1 MSNALS
7 IAAVTRTLR
16 NLLNSVATADYS
28 ALPLDTRP
36 IAQIEVTTLPPDR
49 VRLPDASRNRLN
61 LFLYQAGLSAAWRNM
76 DLPRQVRPGEAGHP
90 ALPLNLFYV
99 LTAFAENDS
108 ELIGQVLLGTGMQIL
123 HDHPVLS
130 RSEIANALAL
140 SELDTQVERV
150 RVTPQ
155 PFELDEISKLWAG
168 FQSEF
173 RLSAMYQVAV
183 VLIESRRALRAPL
196 PVLRRGGADRG
207 PLVVAAPAPTLLEV
221 REFFDPAL
229 PARPPHGKPAAELGD
244 MIVLRGANFGGE
256 EMVAR
261 FRHTRLD
268 APLLLPLEA
277 DRTDTEVQVRLPA
290 ASDPGTPAAWPA
302 GFFMVE
308 LEVQRSAPPN
318 WTTNRLPFG
327 LAPTITSLNPTSQ
340 AAGAQPFDLTV
351 TCTPQVLPEQRA
363 VLLLGDREIVP
374 TSVTTPA
381 DPDGD
386 TTLQFPVEGL
396 EAADY
401 VARVRV
407 DGVDSIP
414 IDFTTSL
421 PQFDGNQT
429 VTITP

>member
-28 ALPLDTRP
+28 ALPNDTRP
-36 IAQIEVTTLPPDR
+36 TAQIEVTTLPPDR

-61 LFLYQAGLSAAWRNM
+61 LFLYQTDLNAAWRNM
-76 DLPRQVRPGEAGHP
+76 DLPRQVRPGEAGHSP
-90 ALPLNLFYV
+90 LPLNLFYV
-99 LTAFAENDS
+99 LTAYAENDS
-108 ELIGQVLLGTGMQIL
+108 ELIGQVLLGTAMQIL

-130 RSEIANALAL
+130 RAEINSALGL

-150 RVTPQ
+150 RITPQ
-155 PFELDEISKLWAG
+155 PFALDELSKLWAG
-168 FQSEF
+168 FQSEY
-173 RLSAMYQVAV
+173 RVSAMYQVAV
-183 VLIESRRALRAPL
+183 VLIESRRPLRAAL
-196 PVLRRGGADRG
+196 PVLRRGGEDRG

-229 PARPPHGKPAAELGD
+229 PTRPPHGKPAAELGNVL
-244 MIVLRGANFGGE
+244 VLRGTNFGSE
-256 EMVAR
+256 DMVAR
-261 FRHTRLD
+261 LQHSRLD
-268 APLLLPLEA
+268 APLTLPLSAE
-277 DRTDTEVQVRLPA
+277 RTDTEVQIQLPA
-290 ASDPGTPAAWPA
+290 AGDPGTPAAWPA
-302 GFFMVE
+302 GFYTVE
-308 LEVQRSAPPN
+308 LEVQRPTPPN

-327 LAPTITSLNPTSQ
+327 LAPTITSISPASQ

-363 VLLLGDREIVP
+363 VLLMGDREIMP
-374 TSVTTPA
+374 SSVTTPA
-381 DPDGD
+381 DADSD

-396 EAADY
+396 DAGDY
-401 VARVRV
+401 VVRLRV

-421 PQFDGNQT
+421 PQFDSNQT
-429 VTITP
+429 VVITP